1 MTATEPH
8 DSAEPDDLSSV
19 RIGRPCDPPAA
30 IRCIVVGVDG
40 SERSADAVALASRLG
55 RAAAAEL
62 VVAAVCPV
70 DGPGPAS
77 LTARDEAW
85 RRIDRVRP
93 LLEGF
98 ERWKPQV
105 VDAASPA
112 RGLHELAGRT
122 HAELLVIGSTHRG
135 PVSRV
140 VLGRLARRLLHGAS
154 CAVAITP
161 RGHRPAPPGTPLLL
175 GVGFDDSAESRLA
188 LDAGARWARDLGAGL
203 RVVSALELPI
213 AANPVFGTVS
223 FRHTLESMRRFAR
236 DRLVEACATLE
247 VPAGVAYEIRERDP
261 VSVLADESA
270 RVDLLIVGSRA
281 YGPVRTVLLGGVSG
295 PVVERATCPVLVVPR
310 GVATAAPDGPIVHAA
325 PAAGA
330 A

>member
-70 DGPGPAS
+70 DGPGQAS

-175 GVGFDDSAESRLA
+175 GVGFDGSSESRLA

-236 DRLVEACATLE
+236 DRLVEACASVE
-247 VPAGVAYEIRERDP
+247 VPSGVAYEIRERDP
-261 VSVLADESA
+261 VAVLADESA